1 MKMQATSNIAT
12 SGRQRDSKVDRLF
25 DVLSIDLSYLLLP
38 KGANRSETRKHHMRR
53 LEAFR
58 VLGNIEF
65 QHIPQHIIGVLM
77 LHATCDIDDSR
88 DAKAGFM
95 AAAFWI
101 SGAAKLGVAESQ
113 FVYGELFRYG
123 IFSDVHMR
131 FARKYTR
138 RASVQGHVRAIAS
151 MKELR
156 SCLLCGV
163 DDAPLMCACCRQA
176 RYCDAA
182 CSGKH
187 WCEGGGVGGGAGEFA
202 PSLEPHK
209 TTCPRTHRTRRQDQK
224 AAKKAAVAARA
235 KATAV
240 AAAAD
245 VAMSAGTPGADAAVA
260 AAARTAEEAKSAF
273 SSWATKAAKAA
284 KAAAAVAALVAQ
296 LEEAKNAETEAAK
309 VEATKAEA
317 EKALA
322 TETEKAK
329 AEAEKAKAETEKA
342 KAENAEAAANVLA
355 LTVQLKDA
363 EAEVAKAEAAKAE
376 AAKAE
381 AEAAKAEAETAK
393 AERKRLRTKVLA
405 EATAEAEAATAK
417 AAAEALEAL
426 QAAQDS
432 DGESK
437 AAEAAEEVCRGG
449 C

>member
-1 MKMQATSNIAT
+1 MQATSNIAT

-38 KGANRSETRKHHMRR
+38 KGPNRSETRKHHMRR

-123 IFSDVHMR
+123 VFRDVHMR

-209 TTCPRTHRTRRQDQK
+209 TTCPRTHRTRRQDHK

-245 VAMSAGTPGADAAVA
+245 VALSAGTPGADAAVA

-284 KAAAAVAALVAQ
+284 KAAESAEAAEAKNVQADAAAVSPGAAVAALVAQ

-309 VEATKAEA
+309 VGATKAEA
-317 EKALA
+317 EKA
-322 TETEKAK
+322 EKAL
-329 AEAEKAKAETEKA
+329 AMKAKAETEKA
-342 KAENAEAAANVLA
+342 KAETEKADSETAEAAANVLA
-355 LTVQLKDA
+355 LTVRLKDA

-376 AAKAE
+376 AAKA
-381 AEAAKAEAETAK
+381 K
-393 AERKRLRTKVLA
+393 RKR
-405 EATAEAEAATAK
+405 
-417 AAAEALEAL
+417 
-426 QAAQDS
+426 D
-432 DGESK
+432 
-437 AAEAAEEVCRGG
+437 
-449 C
+449 

>member
-1 MKMQATSNIAT
+1 MSSGGKKARAKANRTKQEATAAAPTAHVPPQPQPQPRKRVTEAKAEYGVEAASEEEAARARRVDFFFTEAPARCVEGLQSFVEEMKMQATSNIAT
-12 SGRQRDSKVDRLF
+12 SGRQRDSKVERLF

-38 KGANRSETRKHHMRR
+38 KGPNRSETRKHHMRR

-58 VLGNIEF
+58 VLGNPEF
-65 QHIPQHIIGVLM
+65 QYIPQHIIGVLM
-77 LHATCDIDDSR
+77 LHATCDIVDSS

-95 AAAFWI
+95 AAAWWI
-101 SGAAKLGVAESQ
+101 SGAAKLGVAEAQ

-123 IFSDVHMR
+123 IFRDVHMR

-209 TTCPRTHRTRRQDQK
+209 TTCPRTHRTRRQDHK
-224 AAKKAAVAARA
+224 AAKKAA
-235 KATAV
+235 
-240 AAAAD
+240 
-245 VAMSAGTPGADAAVA
+245 
-260 AAARTAEEAKSAF
+260 
-273 SSWATKAAKAA
+273 
-284 KAAAAVAALVAQ
+284 
-296 LEEAKNAETEAAK
+296 
-309 VEATKAEA
+309 
-317 EKALA
+317 
-322 TETEKAK
+322 
-329 AEAEKAKAETEKA
+329 
-342 KAENAEAAANVLA
+342 
-355 LTVQLKDA
+355 
-363 EAEVAKAEAAKAE
+363 
-376 AAKAE
+376 
-381 AEAAKAEAETAK
+381 
-393 AERKRLRTKVLA
+393 
-405 EATAEAEAATAK
+405 
-417 AAAEALEAL
+417 
-426 QAAQDS
+426 
-432 DGESK
+432 K